1 MLKKKKDRRFF
12 ISADDLPLQIEGKE
26 KDEKR
31 EVFEIARKCLSG
43 EIKNV
48 EDIIGKKLK
57 IDPSNQTIDNNIL
70 KVKAPNCFSNLQIL
84 SNFIEKGEVH
94 YDFNAA
100 CAKMV
105 YNIQELVKAY
115 NRLQE
120 KNIYEPNL
128 MAEIMR
134 EI

>member
-1 MLKKKKDRRFF
+1 
-12 ISADDLPLQIEGKE
+12 
-26 KDEKR
+26 
-31 EVFEIARKCLSG
+31 VFEIARKCLSG

-48 EDIIGKKLK
+48 EDILGKTDSVSGK
-57 IDPSNQTIDNNIL
+57 TIDINVN
-70 KVKAPNCFSNLQIL
+70 KAKTNCFKDLQIL
-84 SNFIEKGEVH
+84 SNFIQKGEVH

-120 KNIYEPNL
+120 KKIYMSL
-128 MAEIMR
+128 I
-134 EI
+134 